1 MKAYWFSR
9 EDGTTEH
16 QKTPAQIGRTDTVE
30 GELIPCKHGLHA
42 SPTPWYGL
50 QYAEGSV
57 LWEVE
62 IPDDSVPHG
71 YPTDKFAARSRTYL
85 RCVDLEHVMREFACR
100 QAESV
105 LHLYEE
111 KYPDD
116 KRLRKAIDA
125 ARAYIRGEI
134 SDDEL
139 DAARDA
145 AWAAWAAWDAAGA
158 AAWAARAACDA
169 AWDAA
174 GAAACDAARDAA
186 WDAAWDTF
194 NEMALAALEE
204 ASCQSDD

>member
-1 MKAYWFSR
+1 
-9 EDGTTEH
+9 
-16 QKTPAQIGRTDTVE
+16 
-30 GELIPCKHGLHA
+30 
-42 SPTPWYGL
+42 
-50 QYAEGSV
+50 
-57 LWEVE
+57 
-62 IPDDSVPHG
+62 VPHG
-71 YPTDKFAARSRTYL
+71 YPTDKFAARSRTCL

-139 DAARDA
+139 AAARDAARDA
-145 AWAAWAAWDAAGA
+145 ARA
-158 AAWAARAACDA
+158 AARDTAWDA

-174 GAAACDAARDAA
+174 RAAAR
-186 WDAAWDTF
+186 DTF

-204 ASCQSDD
+204 ASCQSDE